1 MPTTAAAHE
10 QRRCSVCGRTGLA
23 EGRSRHRQCED
34 SSRLME
40 TSAPAAPVRP
50 PATADVRTSQDRQ
63 AMTQYR
69 KLVESVE
76 RHEEATYGRRA
87 AQTSNRPVRLAD
99 ARKAVLLRCRGRCKN
114 PTCGG
119 QPTDVTDDGQPILE
133 VDHVVEITAGGRDHP
148 VQMVA
153 LCPNC
158 HAMKGRGRNR
168 E

>member
-1 MPTTAAAHE
+1 
-10 QRRCSVCGRTGLA
+10 
-23 EGRSRHRQCED
+23 
-34 SSRLME
+34 
-40 TSAPAAPVRP
+40 
-50 PATADVRTSQDRQ
+50 
-63 AMTQYR
+63 MTQYR

-76 RHEEATYGRRA
+76 RQEEATYGRRA

-99 ARKAVLLRCRGRCKN
+99 ARKAVLLRCRGRCEN

-158 HAMKGRGRNR
+158 HAMKGLGRNR
-168 E
+168 EALRAVLLSVASRAHTEWKHPSSG